1 MPQAAIQ
8 PNVEQDF
15 QSLTQAGQDVVQQ
28 FERALSGSNVLAHSN
43 LNWPAM
49 TRKAITGLFNL
60 QHRSCEQLGQLW
72 RRSLTSPGEE
82 PKPAAATARCGNRKY
97 RPLEPAPG
105 HSGKIRNA

>member
-8 PNVEQDF
+8 PNVEQYF

-28 FERALSGSNVLAHSN
+28 FERALF
-43 LNWPAM
+43 NWPAV
-49 TRKAITGLFNL
+49 TRKSVTDLFNL
-60 QHRSCEQLGQLW
+60 QHRSCEQMGQLW
-72 RRSLTSPGEE
+72 RSSLTSPGEE
-82 PKPAAATARCGNRKY
+82 PKPAAATARCENRKY